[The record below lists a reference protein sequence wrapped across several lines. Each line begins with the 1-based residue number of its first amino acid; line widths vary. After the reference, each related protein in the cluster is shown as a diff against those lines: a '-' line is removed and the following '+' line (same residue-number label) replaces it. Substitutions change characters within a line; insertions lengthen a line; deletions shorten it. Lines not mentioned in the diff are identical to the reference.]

1 MNERGRAAEI
11 AEYAQRLHA
20 RGWVANHDGNVSV
33 RDGSARYLATPTA
46 TSKAAVRADSLVV
59 VDDSGAKIGGR
70 GKPFSEMGL
79 HLTVFRNRGDVN
91 AVMHAHPP
99 TATGFA
105 VAGVPLDEAF
115 MAEAVVSLGPGVPTV
130 PFAAPGADAC
140 RALADYTLGYDAVLL
155 GGHGVLTWGPDL
167 ETAYLRMELVEHLAK
182 IALVARQLGGVRP
195 LPSTVLPKLM
205 EARAKAG
212 LGAAPSS
219 APSSMAPSSIAPSS
233 MAPSSIAPS
242 SMAPSSMAPSSIAA
256 SGTPSRGKK
265 VVVACAP
272 PPPGSD
278 VEVYDPKRAPRST
291 VLPSP
296 AELAT
301 IIRQEIAAA
310 LKK

>member
-1 MNERGRAAEI
+1 VSERGKEVAD
-11 AEYAQRLHA
+11 YAQRLHA
-20 RGWVANHDGNVSV
+20 RGWVANHDGNLSV
-33 RDGSARYLATPTA
+33 RDGHGRYLATPTA
-46 TSKAAVRADSLVV
+46 TSKAAVRADGLVI
-59 VDDSGAKIGGR
+59 VDDAGKQVGGR
-70 GKPFSEMGL
+70 GKPFSEIGL
-79 HLTVFRNRGDVN
+79 HLTVFGNRSDVN
-91 AVMHAHPP
+91 AVIHAHPP

-130 PFAAPGADAC
+130 PFAAPGPDAC
-140 RALADYTLGYDAVLL
+140 RALADYTRGYDAVLL

-182 IALVARQLGGVRP
+182 IALVARQLGGVHP
-195 LPSTVLPKLM
+195 LPSSVMPKLM
-205 EARAKAG
+205 ESRAKAG
-212 LGAAPSS
+212 LGAPPAVTS
-219 APSSMAPSSIAPSS
+219 
-233 MAPSSIAPS
+233 
-242 SMAPSSMAPSSIAA
+242 
-256 SGTPSRGKK
+256 KK

-278 VEVYDPKRAPRST
+278 VEVYDPKRAARAA

-296 AELAT
+296 AELAS

>member
-1 MNERGRAAEI
+1 MNDRARAAEV
-11 AEYAQRLHA
+11 ADYAHRLHA

-33 RDGSARYLATPTA
+33 RDGQGRYLATPTA
-46 TSKAAVRADSLVV
+46 TSKAAVRADGLVV
-59 VDDSGAKIGGR
+59 VDDAGKQVGGR
-70 GKPFSEMGL
+70 GKPFSEIGL
-79 HLTVFRNRGDVN
+79 HLTVFHNRADVQ
-91 AVMHAHPP
+91 AVIHAHPP

-130 PFAAPGADAC
+130 PFAAPGPDAC
-140 RALADYTLGYDAVLL
+140 RALADYTLEYDAVLL

-195 LPSTVLPKLM
+195 LPSSVTPKLM

-212 LGAAPSS
+212 LGAARAS
-219 APSSMAPSSIAPSS
+219 APSPSGLAASPAAPS
-233 MAPSSIAPS
+233 
-242 SMAPSSMAPSSIAA
+242 
-256 SGTPSRGKK
+256 GGKK

-272 PPPGSD
+272 APPGSD
-278 VEVYDPKRAPRST
+278 VEVYDPKRASRAA

-296 AELAT
+296 AELAS